1 MVEVILFYINIRLKC
16 LFFQLVYHL
25 CTFSGITANERLVVS
40 AVIQKAFI
48 EVNEEGS
55 EAAAATAVVM
65 CLYSARMTPSFSC
78 DQPFLYLIK
87 DKLSGLILFGGKVE
101 NPTKN

>member
-1 MVEVILFYINIRLKC
+1 MIEN
-16 LFFQLVYHL
+16 VYVPNP
-25 CTFSGITANERLVVS
+25 FSGITANEKLVVS

-55 EAAAATAVVM
+55 EAAAATAAFA
-65 CLYSARMTPSFSC
+65 LFSARPMTKSFSC
-78 DQPFLYLIK
+78 NLPFLYLIK
-87 DKLSGLILFGGKVE
+87 DNLSGLILFGGRVK

>member
-1 MVEVILFYINIRLKC
+1 M
-16 LFFQLVYHL
+16 
-25 CTFSGITANERLVVS
+25 VS

-48 EVNEEGS
+48 DVNEEGS

-65 CLYSARMTPSFSC
+65 VMKAARMTPRFLC
-78 DQPFLYLIK
+78 DQPFLYFIK

-101 NPTKN
+101 NPTRN

>member
-1 MVEVILFYINIRLKC
+1 MNVFTTFELSYKIQC
-16 LFFQLVYHL
+16 HL
-25 CTFSGITANERLVVS
+25 CTFSGITAKESLVVS

-48 EVNEEGS
+48 EVNEDGS
-55 EAAAATAVVM
+55 EAAAATAVVKM
-65 CLYSARMTPSFSC
+65 KCSLIIYPRFSC

-87 DKLSGLILFGGKVE
+87 DKLSGLILFGGRVE

>member
-1 MVEVILFYINIRLKC
+1 VPNP
-16 LFFQLVYHL
+16 
-25 CTFSGITANERLVVS
+25 FSGITANEKLVVS

-55 EAAAATAVVM
+55 EAAAATVAF
-65 CLYSARMTPSFSC
+65 ARLCSFQMNRSFSC
-78 DQPFLYLIK
+78 NQPFLYLIK
-87 DKLSGLILFGGKVE
+87 DNLSGLILFGGRVK

>member
-1 MVEVILFYINIRLKC
+1 
-16 LFFQLVYHL
+16 VYHL

-65 CLYSARMTPSFSC
+65 RMMCAVQMTPSFFC

-87 DKLSGLILFGGKVE
+87 DKLSGLILFGGRVE
-101 NPTKN
+101 NPSKH

>member
-1 MVEVILFYINIRLKC
+1 
-16 LFFQLVYHL
+16 VYHL

-55 EAAAATAVVM
+55 EAAAATAVFMRM
-65 CLYSARMTPSFSC
+65 CAVRMTPSFFC
-78 DQPFLYLIK
+78 DQPFLFLIK
-87 DKLSGLILFGGKVE
+87 DKLSGLILFGGRVE
-101 NPTKN
+101 NPSKH

>member
-1 MVEVILFYINIRLKC
+1 VPNP
-16 LFFQLVYHL
+16 
-25 CTFSGITANERLVVS
+25 FSGITANEKLVVS

-55 EAAAATAVVM
+55 EAAAATALVM
-65 CLYSARMTPSFSC
+65 CLCSLQMNQSFSC
-78 DQPFLYLIK
+78 NRPFLYLIK
-87 DKLSGLILFGGKVE
+87 DNLSGLILFGGRVQ